1 MHLQPL
7 RRPQGGINK
16 SAMRIVFMGP
26 PGAGKG
32 TQSLRLAEKLQIPK
46 LATGDMLREVVTQ
59 KTDVGLK
66 ATSYMAQGHLVPDEL
81 VEHIVFQ
88 RMSDP
93 DCAGGCIIDG
103 FPRTVPQAV
112 ALDEWLTKYQEPLNV
127 VLQIYVPLE
136 ELLRRLAG
144 RGREDDNR
152 EIVAQR
158 LSQFDELTR
167 PLLEYYRD
175 RGILHR
181 IEGVGKT
188 EDVFDRIMTAVN
200 GA

>member
-66 ATSYMAQGHLVPDEL
+66 AASYMAQGHLVPDEL
-81 VEHIVFQ
+81 VEHIIFQ
-88 RMSDP
+88 RLSEP

-103 FPRTVPQAV
+103 FPRTVPQAA
-112 ALDEWLTKYQEPLNV
+112 ALDEWLTAHQEPLNV

-152 EIVAQR
+152 MIVAER
-158 LSQFDELTR
+158 LKQFDELTR

-188 EDVFDRIMTAVN
+188 EDVFGRIMTAVD

>member
-32 TQSLRLAEKLQIPK
+32 TQSLRLAERLQIPK

-66 ATSYMAQGHLVPDEL
+66 AASYMAQGHLVPDEL

>member
-46 LATGDMLREVVTQ
+46 LATGDMLREVVTL

-66 ATSYMAQGHLVPDEL
+66 AASYMAQGHLVPDEL
-81 VEHIVFQ
+81 VEHIVFE

-112 ALDEWLTKYQEPLNV
+112 ALDGWLLEHQEPLNV
-127 VLQIYVPLE
+127 VLQIFVPLE

-152 EIVAQR
+152 AIVAQR
-158 LSQFDELTR
+158 LQQFDELTR

-188 EDVFDRIMTAVN
+188 EEVFDRIMTAVN

>member
-66 ATSYMAQGHLVPDEL
+66 AASYMAQGHLVPDEL